1 MFGTVLVP
9 LDGSELAEAAL
20 PYAKAIA
27 EKTGAVLHLVRVV
40 PIDAPPDEAAEARE
54 YLSRLVGRLSDRVQ
68 LSVRYGHPAAEIID
82 LAQELADPAIV
93 MTTHGRGGVG
103 RWLYGSV
110 ADRVV
115 RGAGVPV
122 LLIRSGLPRREP
134 AAVHSIMVPLD
145 GSPLAEAALPYAIE
159 LARRF
164 DAELHL
170 VRVAETPEV
179 YALLRA
185 HGQAAA
191 SGDVI
196 AEIAQQMIDDASAYL
211 GEVSERLRSEG
222 IRVESH
228 VLEGLA
234 IEQLLAFER
243 ERQPDLVVMATHGRG
258 GLSRVIFGSVA
269 EHILREG
276 NVPVMLIRPPEP
288 EEKG

>member
-54 YLSRLVGRLSDRVQ
+54 YLSRLAGRLGDRVQ

-82 LAQELADPAIV
+82 LAQELADPIIV
-93 MTTHGRGGVG
+93 MTTHGRGGLG

-122 LLIRSGLPRREP
+122 LLIRSGLPQRALGEVR
-134 AAVHSIMVPLD
+134 SIMVPLD
-145 GSPLAEAALPYAIE
+145 GSPLAEAALPYAVE

-170 VRVAETPEV
+170 VRVVETPEV
-179 YALLRA
+179 YALLGTHA
-185 HGQAAA
+185 QAAA
-191 SGDVI
+191 SGEVL
-196 AEIAQQMIDDASAYL
+196 AEIAQQMIDDASNYL
-211 GEVSERLRSEG
+211 NELAERLRAEG
-222 IRVESH
+222 VRVESH

-269 EHILREG
+269 EHVLREG
-276 NVPVMLIRPPEP
+276 NAPVMLIRPPEP

>member
-1 MFGTVLVP
+1 MFATVLVP
-9 LDGSELAEAAL
+9 LDGSELAEAAV
-20 PYAKAIA
+20 PYAKGIA

-40 PIDAPPDEAAEARE
+40 PIEASPDEATEARE
-54 YLSRLVGRLSDRVQ
+54 YLSRLSGQVGERVQ

-82 LAQELADPAIV
+82 LVQELAEPLIV
-93 MTTHGRGGVG
+93 MTTHGRGGLG

-122 LLIRSGLPRREP
+122 LLIRSGIPAREP
-134 AAVHSIMVPLD
+134 GVLRSIVVPLD
-145 GSPLAEAALPYAIE
+145 GSVLAEAALPAALE

-164 DAELHL
+164 SADLHL
-170 VRVAETPEV
+170 VRVVETPEV
-179 YALLRA
+179 YALLGA
-185 HGQAAA
+185 HGTA
-191 SGDVI
+191 SVSADLIADVTR
-196 AEIAQQMIDDASAYL
+196 QMVESASAYL
-211 GEVSERLRSEG
+211 SEVAERLRGEG

-243 ERQPDLVVMATHGRG
+243 EQQPDLVVMATHGRG

-269 EHILREG
+269 ERILREG
-276 NVPVMLIRPPEP
+276 NAPVMLIRPPEP
-288 EEKG
+288 EEQG

>member
-1 MFGTVLVP
+1 MLGTVLVP
-9 LDGSELAEAAL
+9 LDGSELAEEAL

-27 EKTGAVLHLVRVV
+27 EKTGAVLHLARVV

-54 YLSRLVGRLSDRVQ
+54 YLSRLAGRLGDRVQ

-82 LAQELADPAIV
+82 LARELADPAIV
-93 MTTHGRGGVG
+93 MTTHGRGGLG

-134 AAVHSIMVPLD
+134 AAIRSIMVPLD

-179 YALLRA
+179 YALLGA
-185 HGQAAA
+185 HGQAAT
-191 SGDVI
+191 SGEVI
-196 AEIAQQMIDDASAYL
+196 AEIAQQMIDNASAYL
-211 GEVSERLRSEG
+211 GEVSERLRREG
-222 IRVESH
+222 IQVESH

-258 GLSRVIFGSVA
+258 GLRRVIFGSVA
-269 EHILREG
+269 EHVLREG
-276 NVPVMLIRPPEP
+276 NAPVMLIRPPEP
-288 EEKG
+288 EEKD